1 VNQVLI
7 ETVTGDI
14 SRGKN
19 LVLRLTTADRLKQD
33 NIDIVKT
40 MADKGYRVIV
50 ITTNQPAEVLKKNY
64 EKSGIDIAKLFF
76 IDAITS
82 YAIGTTPA
90 AEQNV
95 RFISNP
101 SNLTDLGIAITGALN
116 ESEDKDPCILFDSI
130 STMLIYLPSAS
141 ISKFIH
147 YISNRLRLIDTPGVF
162 LAVGKGLD
170 PMMIS
175 NLSTFMDDIILP
187 DVV

>member
-1 VNQVLI
+1 VSLDLI
-7 ETVTGDI
+7 ETLAGDI

-19 LVLRLTTADRLKQD
+19 LLLRLTTADRLKTD

-40 MADKGYRVIV
+40 MVDQGYHVII
-50 ITTNQPAEVLKKNY
+50 ITTNQPSEVLKKNY
-64 EKSGIDIAKLFF
+64 ERAGIDISKMYF

-82 YAIGTTPA
+82 YAIGTTPPG
-90 AEQNV
+90 EQDV
-95 RFISNP
+95 RFISSP

-116 ESEDKDPCILFDSI
+116 EFSYKKPCIVFDSV

-147 YISNRLRLIDTPGVF
+147 YISNRLRLIDTPGIF
-162 LAVGKGLD
+162 LAVMKGLD

-175 NLSTFMDDIILP
+175 NLSTFMDEIILP

>member
-1 VNQVLI
+1 VSLDLI
-7 ETVTGDI
+7 ETLTGDI

-33 NIDIVKT
+33 NIDIVQT
-40 MADKGYRVIV
+40 MAEKGYHIII
-50 ITTNQPAEVLKKNY
+50 ITTNQPFEVLKKNY
-64 EKSGIDIAKLFF
+64 EKAGIDVSRLDF
-76 IDAITS
+76 IDTITS
-82 YAIGTTPA
+82 YATGRKPPG
-90 AEQNV
+90 EQNV
-95 RFISNP
+95 RFIGSP
-101 SNLTDLGIAITGALN
+101 SSLTELGIAITGVLT
-116 ESEDKDPCILFDSI
+116 EFSDKNPCILFDSI

-147 YISNRLRLIDTPGVF
+147 NISNRLRLVNTPGIF

-175 NLSTFMDDIILP
+175 NLSTFMDDIIQP

>member
-1 VNQVLI
+1 
-7 ETVTGDI
+7 
-14 SRGKN
+14 
-19 LVLRLTTADRLKQD
+19 
-33 NIDIVKT
+33 
-40 MADKGYRVIV
+40 MADKGYHIII
-50 ITTNQPAEVLKKNY
+50 ITTNQPSEVLKKNY
-64 EKSGIDIAKLFF
+64 ERAGIDLSGLSF

-82 YAIGTTPA
+82 YAIGTTPP
-90 AEQNV
+90 AEQDV

-116 ESEDKDPCILFDSI
+116 EFSDKRPCILFDSV

-147 YISNRLRLIDTPGVF
+147 YISNRLRLIDTPGIF

-175 NLSTFMDDIILP
+175 NLSTFMDDIIQP
-187 DVV
+187 DVE

>member
-1 VNQVLI
+1 VSLELI
-7 ETVTGDI
+7 EALTGDI

-40 MADKGYRVIV
+40 MADKGYHLIIV
-50 ITTNQPAEVLKKNY
+50 TTNQPSEVLKKSY
-64 EKSGIDIAKLFF
+64 EKSGIDLSRLFF

-82 YAIGTTPA
+82 YAIGTTPP
-90 AEQNV
+90 AEPDV

-116 ESEDKDPCILFDSI
+116 EFSKKHPCILFDSV
-130 STMLIYLPSAS
+130 STMLIYLPSAN

-147 YISNRLRLIDTPGVF
+147 YISNRLRLIDTPGIF

-175 NLSTFMDDIILP
+175 NLSTFMDDIIQP

>member
-1 VNQVLI
+1 MNPDLI
-7 ETVTGDI
+7 EILEGDL
-14 SRGKN
+14 SSGKN

-33 NIDIVKT
+33 NIDIVKDMT
-40 MADKGYRVIV
+40 GKGYHIIV
-50 ITTNQPAEVLKKNY
+50 ITTNQPSEVLKKNY
-64 EKSGIDIAKLFF
+64 EKSGINLSGIFF

-82 YAIGTTPA
+82 YAIGTTPPP
-90 AEQNV
+90 EENV

-116 ESEDKDPCILFDSI
+116 EYAARQPCFLFDSV
-130 STMLIYLPSAS
+130 STMLIYLPSVT

-147 YISNRLRLIDTPGVF
+147 NISNRLRLIDTPGIF

-170 PMMIS
+170 PMMVS
-175 NLSTFMDDIILP
+175 NLSTFMDDIIPP

>member
-1 VNQVLI
+1 MNPDLI
-7 ETVTGDI
+7 EQLTGDI

-19 LVLRLTTADRLKQD
+19 LVLQLTTAERLKQD
-33 NIDIVKT
+33 NIDIVKS
-40 MADKGYRVIV
+40 MADKGYHMIV
-50 ITTNQPAEVLKKNY
+50 ITTNQPSEVLKKNY
-64 EKSGIDIAKLFF
+64 EKSGVDLSRLFF

-82 YAIGTTPA
+82 YAIGKTPA
-90 AEQNV
+90 AELNV

-116 ESEDKDPCILFDSI
+116 EFEDKHPCILFDSV

-147 YISNRLRLIDTPGVF
+147 NISNRLRLIDTPGIF

-175 NLSTFMDDIILP
+175 NLSTFMDDIIQSEMI
-187 DVV
+187 